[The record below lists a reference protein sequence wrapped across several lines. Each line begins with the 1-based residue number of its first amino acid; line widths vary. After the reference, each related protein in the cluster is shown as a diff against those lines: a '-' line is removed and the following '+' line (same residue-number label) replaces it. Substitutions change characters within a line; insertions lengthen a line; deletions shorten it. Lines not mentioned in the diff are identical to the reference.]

1 MAVTSIA
8 ALTSYRPERTL
19 SAVTIDKAQNSYE
32 RGTAMTLL
40 LMMGLGLLALGA
52 LASAYGADSRPP
64 IADRRPNV

>member
-1 MAVTSIA
+1 
-8 ALTSYRPERTL
+8 
-19 SAVTIDKAQNSYE
+19 
-32 RGTAMTLL
+32 MTLL